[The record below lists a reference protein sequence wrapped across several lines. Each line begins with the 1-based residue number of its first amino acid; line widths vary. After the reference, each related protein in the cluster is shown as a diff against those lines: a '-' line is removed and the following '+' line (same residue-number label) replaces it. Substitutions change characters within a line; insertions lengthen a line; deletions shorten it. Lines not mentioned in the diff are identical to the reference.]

1 MKSVGLR
8 IREARLA
15 KNMKQEELAA
25 QIGTKS
31 MATVSAWEVGKAK
44 PDCITLLRICEVLG
58 VSPDQLLG
66 YKTTIDT
73 PSMSEWTVIKKYR
86 YIDEYGKK
94 AVNAVLSA
102 EYERVLASQPKK
114 PRMRKLRI
122 DYYDLPASAG
132 TGTFLETEIPEEIWV
147 KETPEAEEADYV
159 IPISGDSMEPTFHS
173 GDRVFVAKQDMVE
186 EGDIGI
192 FVVNGDAF
200 IKELGKKCLIS
211 HNKAYRPIQLS
222 ASDSVYCCGKVI
234 GVVED

>member
-31 MATVSAWEVGKAK
+31 MATISAWEVGKAK

-66 YKTTIDT
+66 YKTTVDT
-73 PSMSEWTVIKKYR
+73 PSMSEWAVIRKYR

-94 AVNAVLSA
+94 AVNSVLSA
-102 EYERVLASQPKK
+102 EYERVLVSQPKK

-132 TGTFLETEIPEEIWV
+132 TGTFLETEVPEEIWV

-192 FVVNGDAF
+192 FIVNGDAF

-211 HNKAYRPIQLS
+211 HNKAYKAIQLS
-222 ASDSVYCCGKVI
+222 ASDSIYCCGKVI

>member
-15 KNMKQEELAA
+15 KHMKQEELAA
-25 QIGTKS
+25 QIGSKS
-31 MATVSAWEVGKAK
+31 MATISAWEVGKAK

-66 YKTTIDT
+66 YKATVDT
-73 PSMSEWTVIKKYR
+73 PSMSEWAVIRKYR

-94 AVNAVLSA
+94 AVNSVLSA
-102 EYERVLASQPKK
+102 EYERALVSQPKK

-122 DYYDLPASAG
+122 DYYDFPASAG
-132 TGTFLETEIPEEIWV
+132 TGTFLETELPEEIWV

-159 IPISGDSMEPTFHS
+159 IPISGDSMEPTFHN

-211 HNKAYRPIQLS
+211 HNKAYKPKQLLS
-222 ASDSVYCCGKVI
+222 TDSVYCCGKVI

>member
-31 MATVSAWEVGKAK
+31 MATISAWEVGKAK

-66 YKTTIDT
+66 YKTTVDT
-73 PSMSEWTVIKKYR
+73 PSMSEWAVIRKYR

-94 AVNAVLSA
+94 AVNSVLSA

-132 TGTFLETEIPEEIWV
+132 TGTFLETEVPEEIWV

-192 FVVNGDAF
+192 FIVNGDAF

-211 HNKAYRPIQLS
+211 HNKAYKAIQLS
-222 ASDSVYCCGKVI
+222 ASDSIYCCGKVI

>member
-1 MKSVGLR
+1 MKSIGLR
-8 IREARLA
+8 IKEARLA

-25 QIGTKS
+25 YIGAKS
-31 MATVSAWEVGKAK
+31 PSAVSTWESGRAK
-44 PDCITLLRICEVLG
+44 PDCVTLLKICEALG
-58 VSPDQLLG
+58 VSSDQLLG
-66 YKTTIDT
+66 IKSVTDT
-73 PSMSEWTVIKKYR
+73 PTLQEWTLIRQYR

-94 AVNAVLSA
+94 AVNSVLSA
-102 EYERVLASQPKK
+102 EYERALASQPKK

-132 TGTFLETEIPEEIWV
+132 TGTFLETEEPEEIWV

-173 GDRVFVAKQDMVE
+173 GDRVFVAKQDVIE

-192 FVVNGDAF
+192 FVVNGDVF

-211 HNKAYRPIQLS
+211 HNKAYKPIQLS
-222 ASDSVYCCGKVI
+222 SSDSIYCCGKVI